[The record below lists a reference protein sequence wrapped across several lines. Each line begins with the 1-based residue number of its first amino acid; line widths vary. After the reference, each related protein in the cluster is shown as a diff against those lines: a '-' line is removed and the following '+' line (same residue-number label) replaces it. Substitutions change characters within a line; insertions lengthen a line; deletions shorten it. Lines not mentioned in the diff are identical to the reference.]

1 MRARPTCGPGLKRG
15 GELIGLPAGD
25 TGRRVVGD
33 TTSGTRGEQQVHVL
47 GKPVAPGLETNLV
60 ITTDR
65 RAYHLEM
72 ESTKGTYMASV
83 SWHYPHDEL
92 IALRQQ
98 NERASEA
105 ETAVVAEGLTLDRL
119 RFRYEITGDNPPWRP
134 VRAGSEERRVGKEWV
149 GTCRS

>member
-1 MRARPTCGPGLKRG
+1 
-15 GELIGLPAGD
+15 
-25 TGRRVVGD
+25 
-33 TTSGTRGEQQVHVL
+33 
-47 GKPVAPGLETNLV
+47 
-60 ITTDR
+60 
-65 RAYHLEM
+65 M

-134 VRAGSEERRVGKEWV
+134 VRAFDDTHKVSIAFPRPIEQGEAPPLFLLGREGGGELVNYRVPGNHYVVDRLFAAAALRLEIGRAHV
-149 GTCRS
+149 